1 MKYSYVLAA
10 GLMMMACN
18 NSRPKEDTNMVRLIT
33 LAPGHFHAALVQKST
48 YPGIDSVVKV
58 FAPDGPE
65 LKAHLSLIEQY
76 NTRPENPTHWKEEVY
91 TGADFLQKMTEQQ
104 KGSVVVLAG
113 NNQQKTNYIKAAVD
127 AGMNVLADKPMVIS
141 EEGFK
146 NLEQI
151 FPVAAEKKVLLYDIM
166 TERSEITNMLQ
177 KELLHQASVFG
188 ELEKGSA
195 DKPAVEIE
203 SIHHFYKSVSGK
215 TLRRPSWFF
224 DPSQQGDA
232 IVDVNTHLVD
242 LAQWICFDTAIINYR
257 QDIQISKAEKWRTP
271 LSLSQFSA
279 ITGETGFPAFLQGF
293 VKQDSILD
301 VPANGSIY
309 YSLKGVHIRATA
321 LWNYQA
327 PEGGGDSHYA
337 IMRGTKASL
346 VINQGKEENWKPE
359 LYIQPKLSDTAYTQN
374 LHAVIQQLSAKYP
387 GISLEQKGDRWKV
400 VIPENLKTGHEAH
413 FADVMQRYLKF
424 LQEGKVPEWEVKNML
439 AKYYVT
445 TAGLAVAKEK

>member
-1 MKYSYVLAA
+1 MKYTYVLAA
-10 GLMMMACN
+10 ALTTMACN
-18 NSRPKEDTNMVRLIT
+18 TSQPKEDNNMVHLIT
-33 LAPGHFHAALVQKST
+33 LAPGHFHAALVQKSM

-58 FAPDGPE
+58 FAADGPE

-76 NTRPENPTHWKEEVY
+76 NTRSENPTHWKEEVY
-91 TGADFLQKMTEQQ
+91 TGSDFLQKMTEQQ

-113 NNQQKTNYIKAAVD
+113 NNQQKTDYISAAVN
-127 AGMNVLADKPMVIS
+127 AGMHVLADKPMVIS

-146 NLEQI
+146 KLEQI
-151 FPVAAEKKVLLYDIM
+151 FPAAAEKKVLVYDIM
-166 TERSEITNMLQ
+166 TERSEITNKLQ

-188 ELEKGSA
+188 ELEKGTPEA
-195 DKPAVEIE
+195 PAVEIE

-215 TLRRPSWFF
+215 TLKRPSWFF

-242 LAQWICFDTAIINYR
+242 LAQWICFDTTVIDYR
-257 QDIQISKAEKWRTP
+257 QDIHISKGEKWRTP
-271 LSLSQFSA
+271 LTLSQFSA
-279 ITGETGFPAFLQGF
+279 ITGETAFPTFLKGF

-301 VPANGSIY
+301 VPANGSIF
-309 YSLKGVHIRATA
+309 YSLKGVHVRATA

-337 IMRGTKASL
+337 IVRGTKASL

-359 LYIQPKLSDTAYTQN
+359 LYIEPKTNETAYTQN
-374 LHAVIQQLSAKYP
+374 LQAVVQQLSGKYP
-387 GISLEQKGDRWKV
+387 GISLENKGGRWKV
-400 VIPENLKTGHEAH
+400 VIPDTLKTGHEAH
-413 FADVMQRYLKF
+413 FADVMQRYLQF
-424 LQEGKVPEWEVKNML
+424 LKEGKVPEWEIKNIL

>member
-1 MKYSYVLAA
+1 MKYSYLLAA
-10 GLMMMACN
+10 GLAMTACN
-18 NSRPKEDTNMVRLIT
+18 TSQPKENSDMVRLIT
-33 LAPGHFHAALVQKST
+33 VAPGHFHAALVQKSM
-48 YPGIDSVVKV
+48 YPGMDSVVKV

-65 LKAHLSLIEQY
+65 LKAHLALIDQY

-91 TGADFLQKMTEQQ
+91 TGADFLEKMAAAQ

-113 NNQQKTNYIKAAVD
+113 NNQQKTDYINAAVN

-141 EEGFK
+141 VEGFK
-146 NLEQI
+146 KLEQI
-151 FPVAAEKKVLLYDIM
+151 FPAAAAKKLLVYDIM

-177 KELLHQASVFG
+177 KELLHQPSVFG
-188 ELEKGSA
+188 ELEKGTP

-232 IVDVNTHLVD
+232 VVDVNTHLVD
-242 LAQWICFDTAIINYR
+242 LAQWICFDTAIIDYR
-257 QDIQISKAEKWRTP
+257 KDIQIARAEKWRTP

-293 VKQDSILD
+293 VKQDTILD
-301 VPANGSIY
+301 VPANGSIF
-309 YSLKGVHIRATA
+309 YSLNGVNIRATA

-327 PEGGGDSHYA
+327 PDGGGDSHYA
-337 IMRGTKASL
+337 IMRGTKADL
-346 VINQGKEENWKPE
+346 VINQGAEENWKPE
-359 LYIQPKLSDTAYTQN
+359 LYIQPRQNDAAYAEN
-374 LHAVIQQLSAKYP
+374 LQAVVKQLAAKYP
-387 GISLEQKGDRWKV
+387 GITVEKKGARWKV
-400 VIPENLKTGHEAH
+400 GIPDNLKTGHEAH

-424 LQEGKVPEWEVKNML
+424 LQTGSVPEWEVKNIL

-445 TAGLAVAKEK
+445 TAGLAIAKEK

>member
-1 MKYSYVLAA
+1 MRNSLVLAA
-10 GLMMMACN
+10 GLMITACN
-18 NSRPKEDTNMVRLIT
+18 TSQPKEDSNMVRLIT
-33 LAPGHFHAALVQKST
+33 LAPGHFHAALVQKSM
-48 YPGIDSVVKV
+48 YPGMDSVVKV
-58 FAPDGPE
+58 FAPEGPE
-65 LKAHLSLIEQY
+65 LKAHLALIEQY
-76 NTRPENPTHWKEEVY
+76 NTRPEDPTRWKEDVY
-91 TGADFLQKMTEQQ
+91 TGSDFLQKMTEQQ

-113 NNQQKTNYIKAAVD
+113 NNQQKTDYISAAVN

-146 NLEQI
+146 KLEQI
-151 FPVAAEKKVLLYDIM
+151 FPAAAEKKVLVYDIM

-177 KELLHQASVFG
+177 KELLHQSTVFG
-188 ELEKGSA
+188 ELEKGTA

-242 LAQWICFDTAIINYR
+242 LAQWICFDTAIIDYR
-257 QDIQISKAEKWRTP
+257 KDIRISRGEKWRTP
-271 LSLSQFSA
+271 LTLSQFSA
-279 ITGETGFPAFLQGF
+279 ITGEAGFPSFLQGF

-309 YSLKGVHIRATA
+309 YSLNGVHIRATA
-321 LWNYQA
+321 LWNYEA

-337 IMRGTKASL
+337 IMRGTKANL

-359 LYIQPKLSDTAYTQN
+359 LYIEPKQNDAAYTEGLQ
-374 LHAVIQQLSAKYP
+374 AAIRQLSAKYP
-387 GISLEQKGDRWKV
+387 GISLENKGARWKV
-400 VIPENLKTGHEAH
+400 VIPDNLKTGHEAH
-413 FADVMQRYLKF
+413 FADVMQRYLQF
-424 LQEGKVPEWEVKNML
+424 LQQGKVPEWEVKNIL

>member
-18 NSRPKEDTNMVRLIT
+18 NSQPKENNNMVRLIT
-33 LAPGHFHAALVQKST
+33 LAPGHFHAALVQKSM
-48 YPGIDSVVKV
+48 YPELDSVVKV
-58 FAPDGPE
+58 FAPEGPE

-76 NTRPENPTHWKEEVY
+76 NTRAENPTRWKEEVY
-91 TGADFLQKMTEQQ
+91 TGNDFLQKMTAEP
-104 KGSVVVLAG
+104 KGAVVVLAG
-113 NNQQKTNYIKAAVD
+113 NNQQKTDYISTAVN

-146 NLEQI
+146 KLEQI
-151 FPVAAEKKVLLYDIM
+151 FPAAAEKKVLVYDIM

-188 ELEKGSA
+188 ELEKGTA

-215 TLRRPSWFF
+215 TLQRPSWFF

-242 LAQWICFDTAIINYR
+242 LAQWICFDTAIIDYR
-257 QDIQISKAEKWRTP
+257 QDVQISKGEKWRTP

-279 ITGETGFPAFLQGF
+279 ITGEKTFPSFLQGF
-293 VKQDSILD
+293 VKQDTILD
-301 VPANGSIY
+301 VPANGTIY

-337 IMRGTKASL
+337 IMRGSKANL

-359 LYIQPKLSDTAYTQN
+359 LYIEPRQNDTAYTQN
-374 LHAVIQQLSAKYP
+374 LQAVIQQLAAKYP
-387 GISLEQKGDRWKV
+387 GISLENKGNRWKV
-400 VIPENLKTGHEAH
+400 VIPDNLKTGHEAH
-413 FADVMQRYLKF
+413 FAEVMQRYLQF
-424 LQEGKVPEWEVKNML
+424 LKEGKVPEWEVKNML
-439 AKYYVT
+439 AKYYIT